1 MAVGVVAW
9 EKVGSVKGRTVVGCP
24 GTIATEKG
32 ENFRRP
38 PGGDGCYVD
47 EGERTL
53 SLCLGQPAR

>member
-1 MAVGVVAW
+1 MPVCRMAVGVVAW

-38 PGGDGCYVD
+38 DQ
-47 EGERTL
+47 EGMGATWMKVK
-53 SLCLGQPAR
+53 GH